1 MDCIAK
7 VTDDIFWVGGSD
19 RRLNLFENVYP
30 IPRGVSYNAY
40 VVRDEHTV
48 LLDTVDRAVS
58 DLFLENVEVALAGQ
72 PLDYIVV
79 NHMEPDHCA
88 ALMRVCRRHPEAA
101 VVINQ
106 KSAAMIG
113 QYFGDELAPRFHLVK
128 EGDELV
134 TGRHCFRFF
143 MAPMVHWPEVMVT
156 YDQTSKALFCADAF
170 GTFGALDGFLFADE
184 VDFAHDWLGEARRY
198 YTNIVGKYGAPVQA
212 LLKKAAGL
220 DIAFLCPL
228 HGPIW
233 RENIAWFVEKYQRWS
248 TYTPEEQGVLI
259 AYASVYG
266 NTQNVAEK
274 LAFLL
279 REAGVSKIALY
290 DVSVTHPSYIVSD
303 AFRFGKLAF
312 LSTTYNSGIFPAM
325 ETLLLDLKAHAL
337 QNRVVALLENG
348 SWAPTCGKQMRD
360 ILAGMKG
367 MRVLDACV
375 CIRSSATQANRGE
388 LECLATELAN
398 S

>member
-30 IPRGVSYNAY
+30 IPHGVSYNAY

-58 DLFLENVEVALAGQ
+58 DLFLENVEVALAGK

-101 VVINQ
+101 VVVNQ

-113 QYFGDELAPRFHLVK
+113 QYFGDELTPRFHLVK
-128 EGDELV
+128 EGDELA
-134 TGRHCFRFF
+134 TGRHSFRFF

-248 TYTPEEQGVLI
+248 TYTPEEPGVVI

-266 NTQNVAEK
+266 NTQNAAEK

-279 REAGVSKIALY
+279 REAGVSKIAMY

-312 LSTTYNSGIFPAM
+312 LSATYNSGIFPAM
-325 ETLLLDLKAHAL
+325 ETLLLDLKAHSL

-348 SWAPTCGKQMRD
+348 SWAPTSGKQMRE
-360 ILAGMKG
+360 ILAGLKG
-367 MRVLDACV
+367 VRVLDDCV
-375 CIRSSATQANRGE
+375 CIRSSATRANRGE